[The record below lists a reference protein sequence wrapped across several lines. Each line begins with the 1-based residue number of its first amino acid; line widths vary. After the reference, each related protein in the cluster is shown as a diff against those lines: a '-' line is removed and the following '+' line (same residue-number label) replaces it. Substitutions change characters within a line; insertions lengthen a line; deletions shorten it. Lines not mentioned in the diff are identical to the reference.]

1 MTFSFLFCLAFLL
14 RESPYVDQ
22 GELQNSRTYDL
33 PAPLKCWDYRLSL
46 STPFLFGLPHS
57 ETGDDSSVLEIEFLS
72 IRFSFFQTQSYYV
85 APNGPTT
92 CYIPHF
98 CIAHKLIHVFHT
110 SGWLREKNKSKWYP
124 GVFENYEIQ
133 ISVSI
138 RETLAKVAIHGFFHG
153 KKRWAVW
160 QIS

>member
-46 STPFLFGLPHS
+46 STLFLFGLPHS

-110 SGWLREKNKSKWYP
+110 SGWLREKKQIKMISWGIWELWDSDFSVHKGNWLKWP
-124 GVFENYEIQ
+124 
-133 ISVSI
+133 SM
-138 RETLAKVAIHGFFHG
+138 AFFMVQ
-153 KKRWAVW
+153 KRWAVW